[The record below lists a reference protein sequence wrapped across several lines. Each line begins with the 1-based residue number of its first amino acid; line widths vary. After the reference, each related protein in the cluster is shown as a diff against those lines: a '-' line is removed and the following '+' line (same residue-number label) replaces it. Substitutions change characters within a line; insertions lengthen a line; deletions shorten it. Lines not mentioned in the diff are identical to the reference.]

1 MESKPFIPA
10 VLGLDIED
18 FADVLKMVFSVLSK
32 YPWSECRNTNVKQTN
47 DVLIVGAGCIGGEV
61 AGKLGRYNFVIAGR
75 SSRCFLSRHYNT
87 K

>member
-1 MESKPFIPA
+1 MCSSWF
-10 VLGLDIED
+10 
-18 FADVLKMVFSVLSK
+18 FSVLSK

-47 DVLIVGAGCIGGEV
+47 DVLIVGAGCIGGAV
-61 AGKLGRYNFVIAGR
+61 AGKLGRYNLDIAGR